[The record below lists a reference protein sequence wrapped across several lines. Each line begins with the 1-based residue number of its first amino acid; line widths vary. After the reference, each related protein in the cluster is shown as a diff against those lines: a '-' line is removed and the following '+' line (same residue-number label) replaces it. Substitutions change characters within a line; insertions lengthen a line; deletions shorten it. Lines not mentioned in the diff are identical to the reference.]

1 MGNRDRGFI
10 QRPDQFPSAGGRGD
24 GGLVVYPRRWARF
37 MLGLFAV
44 YALLMLAMIA
54 VAVATKG

>member
-1 MGNRDRGFI
+1 MR
-10 QRPDQFPSAGGRGD
+10 RPDQAPSASRRGD

-44 YALLMLAMIA
+44 YALLVLAMIA
-54 VAVATKG
+54 VAVVTKG